1 MIPTLD
7 VIFKAQSRDQHFLS
21 KKCGNISNFVS
32 WSRLWTLLRSR
43 PPSCDRVVVV
53 RIVGQLFGVVVLSR
67 VCQEMPVYVGEMT
80 FSSLD
85 GTADQALADQKS
97 RQDAW
102 LKRSVDGQPKSASWR
117 TKKRHRKGA
126 YLWLV
131 ALHNQLKAW
140 IEKGLFH
147 FTRMSDEHGLDP
159 TQWPRLS
166 ISPDQGSD
174 GDPSLTSLHSS

>member
-1 MIPTLD
+1 M
-7 VIFKAQSRDQHFLS
+7 
-21 KKCGNISNFVS
+21 
-32 WSRLWTLLRSR
+32 
-43 PPSCDRVVVV
+43 
-53 RIVGQLFGVVVLSR
+53 
-67 VCQEMPVYVGEMT
+67 YVGEVT

-117 TKKRHRKGA
+117 TKKRHRRSA

-140 IEKGLFH
+140 IEKGLFN
-147 FTRMSDEHGLDP
+147 FTRMSDEHGLDL

-174 GDPSLTSLHSS
+174 GDPSLTSLHNS